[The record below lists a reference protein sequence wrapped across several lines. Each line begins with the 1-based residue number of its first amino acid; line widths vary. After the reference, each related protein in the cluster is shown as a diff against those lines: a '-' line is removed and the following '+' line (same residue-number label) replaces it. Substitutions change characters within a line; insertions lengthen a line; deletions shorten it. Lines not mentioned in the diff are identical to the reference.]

1 MQISN
6 NREEE
11 MEIDLRDLFISVAR
25 QWRKAIIF
33 GLVMMVLLGGFRF
46 FKAYQSYQAQLLD
59 EADKKE
65 SDFELWEYE
74 QKKAKLEERIS
85 RIEEK
90 LDQVMEYQD
99 KSMLMSFDPY
109 DYYWATCTYY
119 VTTNYQIIPELGLQD
134 VNYTDS
140 VLAGYSRMVVD
151 NDLYDQIRS
160 ALGMDS
166 DDRYVSEMFR
176 FSVDYSA
183 DMITVEAI
191 GTTEAKAKELM
202 NIICD
207 KILDESPVIST
218 QIHEHD
224 IKSITIKT
232 EHINYDDSTSSS
244 AIKVKKAQDN
254 NMDQYL
260 ELNSTIIDLREELDD
275 LEKESPVVSLNVSG
289 IVKYAVVG
297 FVLGMCLMAFIYCVI
312 YVLGDSIKT
321 EEELRSG
328 YGLPVVGRCT
338 PVAAAKGFIDKRIT
352 RMQNGNLDN
361 LSADQKVALMAAK
374 ISYLVK
380 DKNETVVMTGTID
393 EAVSRKI
400 FDQLKAKTDVK
411 LEFAGNPLLNA
422 SAVEKITAAD
432 HVLVAERVHS
442 SRRAEVQSQM
452 EILSTLK
459 KDVLG
464 ILLV

>member
-1 MQISN
+1 
-6 NREEE
+6 

-25 QWRKAIIF
+25 KWRKAIIF
-33 GLVMMVLLGGFRF
+33 GLVMMALLAGFRF

-99 KSMLMSFDPY
+99 KSMLMGMDPY

-160 ALGMDS
+160 LLGMES
-166 DDRYVSEMFR
+166 DDRYVSEIFR
-176 FSVDYSA
+176 FYVDYSS

-191 GTTEAKAKELM
+191 GTTEAKARELLDV
-202 NIICD
+202 ICD
-207 KILDESPVIST
+207 KILEETPVISSS
-218 QIHEHD
+218 IHEHD
-224 IKSITIKT
+224 IKPITTKT
-232 EHINYDDSTSSS
+232 EHINYDDSSSSS
-244 AIKVKKAQDN
+244 AIKVKSAQDN

-275 LEKESPVVSLNVSG
+275 LEKESPVITLNVTG
-289 IVKYAVVG
+289 IIKYAIVG
-297 FVLGMCLMAFIYCVI
+297 FVLGICLMAFIYCVI

-321 EEELRSG
+321 EEELRSC
-328 YGLPVVGRCT
+328 YGLPVVGRCA
-338 PVAAAKGFIDKRIT
+338 PAAAAKGAIDKRIA

-361 LSADQKVALMAAK
+361 MSADQMVALMAAK
-374 ISYLVK
+374 LSSLVK
-380 DKNETVVMTGTID
+380 DKNETVVLTGTMD
-393 EAVSRKI
+393 EAVSRKL

-432 HVLVAERVHS
+432 HVIIAERIHS
-442 SRRAEVQSQM
+442 SRRTEVQSQM
-452 EILSTLK
+452 EMLSTME

-464 ILLV
+464 IILA